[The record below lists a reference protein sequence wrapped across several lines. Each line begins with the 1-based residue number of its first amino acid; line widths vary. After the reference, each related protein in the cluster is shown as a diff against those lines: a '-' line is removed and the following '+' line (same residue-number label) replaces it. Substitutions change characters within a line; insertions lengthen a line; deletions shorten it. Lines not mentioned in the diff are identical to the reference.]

1 MCLSRCIKVL
11 PIFMIASL
19 VCLLFI
25 AEAYNRKP
33 NKGHH
38 RKATKAYN
46 GKTEKY
52 NKEIAEEHY
61 RKKCHKQMIQDGIV
75 PYFILNSF
83 PVVIVTAEFDNN
95 EQEQVLC
102 GNIFNVTSMRKA
114 PFVKVSSKVRCKYLT
129 VIIVDVDNLD
139 GAPFLHLLIHDI
151 PADDL
156 EKGIDTGHD
165 FNGTAAP
172 YMKPA
177 PKGSD
182 SYRILI
188 LAYCQDSVLKAPKG
202 TFSTYESRLK
212 FDLTKESKKYDFGMP
227 VGVNFCYLSYEWTEP
242 LP

>member
-1 MCLSRCIKVL
+1 MLKSLIAVVFFVALSNAESFNETECQQKMERLEVI
-11 PIFMIASL
+11 PN
-19 VCLLFI
+19 FI
-25 AEAYNRKP
+25 PDNPDYV
-33 NKGHH
+33 
-38 RKATKAYN
+38 
-46 GKTEKY
+46 
-52 NKEIAEEHY
+52 
-61 RKKCHKQMIQDGIV
+61 MIQ
-75 PYFILNSF
+75 
-83 PVVIVTAEFDNN
+83 AEFDNN